1 MRSAPTSDRSLVGN
15 SNFVRKGPC
24 PKCGSRDN
32 LAYYDDGHAACFTP
46 GCKYREWDQQG
57 TTEARKVTKKEF
69 VPLEGEV
76 KALGKRGIT
85 EETCEKWKYV
95 VGEKSGKPV
104 QIANYF
110 DRETRQIVGQKI
122 RFPDKTFTVNGNIS
136 DHLYGAHLW
145 GEPGK
150 MIVITEGEIDALSVS
165 QAQGNKWPVVSIPNG
180 AQSAAKVITKNIEW
194 LEQYETVVLMFDND
208 DPGREA
214 VESCVGLFSPGKVK
228 VASLP
233 LKDANEMIQAGREK
247 ELIDAIWRA
256 KTYRPDGIVSVDD
269 IIEQALQPVERG
281 IPWFLPTLDEATYGR
296 RLGEIYAIGAG
307 TGVGKT
313 DLITQQIAHDI
324 SLGHVPAVFFLE
336 QLPTET
342 LARVAGK
349 VKGKAFH
356 VPDAGW
362 TDEERRE
369 AFTALKGKMFLY
381 DSFGAN
387 EWSVIKQKIRYL
399 AVTENVKLFYV
410 DHLTALAD
418 TTDEKG
424 SLETI
429 MKEMASLAV
438 ELRICITFVSHL
450 STPEGKPH
458 EEGGRV
464 TIKNFKGSRT
474 IGFWSHFMF
483 GLERNQQADDEEE
496 RGRTTF
502 RVLKDRKTGRSTG
515 LTFHLKYDHSTTLL
529 SECDD
534 FDTAEEQ
541 EF

>member
-1 MRSAPTSDRSLVGN
+1 MGS
-15 SNFVRKGPC
+15 SNLTHKGPC
-24 PKCGSRDN
+24 PKCGSKDN
-32 LAYYDDGHAACFTP
+32 LAHFDDGHAHCFTP
-46 GCKYREWDQQG
+46 GCGHREWDG
-57 TTEARKVTKKEF
+57 KTEGGKQMTAAKKGF
-69 VPLEGEV
+69 TPLDGEI
-76 KALGKRGIT
+76 KSLGKRGIN
-85 EETCEKWKYV
+85 EETCAKFRYT
-95 VGEKSGKPV
+95 VGEKAGKPV

-110 DRETRQIVGQKI
+110 DRDTQQLVGQKI
-122 RFPDKTFTVNGNIS
+122 RFPDKEFIVNGSIS

-145 GEPGK
+145 GEPGR

-180 AQSAAKVITKNIEW
+180 AQSAAKAIAKNLEW

-214 VESCVGLFSPGKVK
+214 VESCVELFSPGKVK

-233 LKDANEMIQAGREK
+233 LKDANEMIKASRER

-281 IPWFLPTLDEATYGR
+281 IPWFLPTLDAATFGR

-313 DLITQQIAHDI
+313 DLLTQQIAHDI

-362 TDEERRE
+362 TDEERKE
-369 AFTALKGKMFLY
+369 AFAALRGKMFLY

-399 AVTENVKLFYV
+399 AVTEGVKLFYV

-424 SLETI
+424 SLEGI

-438 ELRICITFVSHL
+438 ELRIVITFVSHL

-464 TIKNFKGSRT
+464 TIRNFKGSRS

-515 LTFHLKYDHSTTLL
+515 LTFHLKYDHETTLL
-529 SECDD
+529 SEADE
-534 FDTAEEQ
+534 FGEPENEE
-541 EF
+541 F